1 MDAAVDPF
9 HPVLR
14 VLERYRADVHYLRPG
29 VADGTADAV
38 QEHLGREIPGSL
50 RAFLLR
56 WNGATLFRGALRVR
70 GAADLAPPDANHP
83 DVILFA
89 EGPRD
94 DDRWGFAET
103 AFGHHFG
110 RWDGERLVP
119 MHEHFNRWLLAQTRI
134 LDENVREASDEL
146 RIRMDVDPACGL
158 LWFSH
163 GETLLAAGDAD
174 GATAAYRRA
183 SALHPDH
190 PCAWQRLGEALLG
203 DDEPGARGALVM
215 GWRATRFPLPYAGAP
230 APTVDIVRLMEAR
243 FPPGDPGFERE
254 LVSFLEE
261 RVVDVKHPAGAEAVI
276 AAVLA
281 LVRCRLHNGDRPG
294 ARDAINGLRDRAAGW
309 SHPPDLAPVLLALAS
324 LEADLGNHD
333 ESEDA
338 IRRLRRHPD
347 AGVRAR
353 AELVLG
359 RIALLREEPWVDD
372 IVRGALPALRDAA
385 DRCDAFL
392 LLAEHARGTDTASV
406 EAAVR
411 LAGQCDDPA
420 LAARVNL
427 ARGDVARAAG
437 DRDQALSLYA
447 LCGADPEAA
456 LRARVRTGDL
466 FDDPAEALEHYVA
479 AVEGYQKL
487 GLPLR
492 EAWARLRLVRC
503 GDSAQAHEAAA
514 TFRACGLASGVAA
527 CDAALDR
534 LGHSLEWHLNLGADA
549 ARQRHDAQ
557 RQRPPHT
564 RADAD
569 RPERRIMAHRRAI
582 AGADE
587 AIVVALASDIGGE
600 LQRIHDADGRA
611 RDPMVM
617 RFVAGIDLLAGHPSW
632 SAAKV
637 LLGILAEDVRQPVA
651 ERAVVGALIRSPNM
665 TLVDALVRALDGGT
679 EPTRLATIIEVLG
692 WRREPMAI
700 PRLRVYAVE
709 GSLPIR
715 KAAITALGRVG
726 DNESI
731 DLIDDAMAEPEL
743 AEVASTALLLLGD
756 FRGVDFFAQ
765 ALARDERWLTQS
777 PGEIV
782 GRYGGTSYRFLL
794 TRTAGQPG
802 AAGLGALAGLG
813 LMGSVH
819 AVPTL
824 MEHVDGRDTQRQ
836 AVAATAL
843 ECITGHREDTDDAHV
858 KHRWLAWW
866 SEHEP
871 DFATGVRYR
880 DGRPLTVRALVER
893 LGHDDFAL
901 RQGAYDE
908 LRVATGERLP
918 FDADGPWRV
927 QLAHRAA
934 WERWW
939 ADNAHDLPATG
950 WMFHG
955 EALP

>member
-9 HPVLR
+9 HPILR
-14 VLERYRADVHYLRPG
+14 VLERYRADVHHLRPG
-29 VADGTADAV
+29 VPGGTADAV
-38 QEHLGREIPGSL
+38 QEHLGREIPASL

-89 EGPRD
+89 DGPRD

-110 RWDGERLVP
+110 RWDGQRLVP
-119 MHEHFNRWLLAQTRI
+119 QHEHFSRWLLAQTRI
-134 LDENVREASDEL
+134 LDENVREPDDEL
-146 RIRMDVDPACGL
+146 RIRMEVDPACGL
-158 LWFSH
+158 LWFQH
-163 GETLLAAGDAD
+163 GEALLARGDAD
-174 GATAAYRRA
+174 GATAAFRRA

-230 APTVDIVRLMEAR
+230 APTVDIVSLMESR

-254 LVSFLEE
+254 LVTFLEE
-261 RVVDVKHPAGAEAVI
+261 RVTDVKHAAGSEAVT
-276 AAVLA
+276 AALLA
-281 LVRCRLHNGDRPG
+281 LVRCRLHNGDRAG
-294 ARDAINGLRDRAAGW
+294 ARDAVYGLRDRAAGW
-309 SHPPDLAPVLLALAS
+309 AYPPDLAPALLALAG

-333 ESEDA
+333 EAEDV

-347 AGVRAR
+347 PAVRAR
-353 AELVLG
+353 SELVLA

-372 IVRGALPALRDAA
+372 IVRGALPGLRDAA
-385 DRCDAFL
+385 ERCEAFL
-392 LLAEHARGTDTASV
+392 LLAEYARGTDHASV
-406 EAAVR
+406 NEAAR
-411 LAGQCDDPA
+411 LAAQCDRPS
-420 LAARVNL
+420 LTARVQL
-427 ARGDVARAAG
+427 ARGDAAVAAG
-437 DRDQALSLYA
+437 DRAGALAAYA
-447 LCGADPEAA
+447 ACEADPEAA

-466 FDDPAEALEHYVA
+466 FDDPAQAITHYVA
-479 AVEGYQKL
+479 AVEGYQRL

-503 GDSAQAHEAAA
+503 GDPAQAHEAAA
-514 TFRACGLASGVAA
+514 IFRACGLAAGVAA

-534 LGHSLEWHLNLGADA
+534 LGHALDWHLHLAADA

-557 RQRPPHT
+557 RQRPPHQ

-569 RPERRIMAHRRAI
+569 RPERRLLSHRRAI
-582 AGADE
+582 AACDDG
-587 AIVVALASDIGGE
+587 IVTALASDIGTE

-632 SAAKV
+632 AAAKV

-665 TLVDALVRALDGGT
+665 TLVDALVRALEGGT

-692 WRREPMAI
+692 WRREVLAVPK
-700 PRLRVYAVE
+700 LRDYARD
-709 GSLPIR
+709 GSLPVR
-715 KAAITALGRVG
+715 RAAITALGRVG
-726 DNESI
+726 DEESV
-731 DLIDDAMAEPEL
+731 DLIDEAMAEPEL
-743 AEVASTALLLLGD
+743 AEVASTALLLLGN

-794 TRTAGQPG
+794 TRTASQPG

-824 MEHVDGRDTQRQ
+824 IEHVDGRDTQRQ

-858 KHRWLAWW
+858 KQRWLAWW
-866 SEHEP
+866 AEHEP
-871 DFATGVRYR
+871 DFTAGVRYR

-893 LGHDDFAL
+893 LGHDDFAV
-901 RQGAYDE
+901 RQAAYDE
-908 LRVATGERLP
+908 LRVATGERLA

-927 QLAHRAA
+927 QLSHRAA

-939 ADNAHDLPATG
+939 ADHAHALPATG